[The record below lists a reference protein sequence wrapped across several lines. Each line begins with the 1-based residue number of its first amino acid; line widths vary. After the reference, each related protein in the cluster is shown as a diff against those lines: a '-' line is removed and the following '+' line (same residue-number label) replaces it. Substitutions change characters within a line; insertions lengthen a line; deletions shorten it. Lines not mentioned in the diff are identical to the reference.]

1 MTIQNESEPDSIRLD
16 SVLCKRSDG
25 SKGHR
30 RSELSELMDFTSDGC
45 VRNED
50 RWREDRDTAFTKL
63 LYPPQ
68 FGSYR
73 LYTTTVNDEIPYGM
87 VLGSSSGTGRLF
99 LRASVRWHSIPQKNY
114 HILSE
119 ILGLGCSRSRDWWH
133 TSAVVVAPIGSALTD
148 FPRVA
153 IPVVCS
159 ARRVFSNSASM
170 DGFVPSS
177 HKDEDGDCVV
187 NTNRKHG
194 L

>member
-16 SVLCKRSDG
+16 SVLCKWSDG

-87 VLGSSSGTGRLF
+87 VFGSSSGTGPGTGTGRKT
-99 LRASVRWHSIPQKNY
+99 P
-114 HILSE
+114 
-119 ILGLGCSRSRDWWH
+119 RSDAE
-133 TSAVVVAPIGSALTD
+133 T
-148 FPRVA
+148 
-153 IPVVCS
+153 
-159 ARRVFSNSASM
+159 
-170 DGFVPSS
+170 
-177 HKDEDGDCVV
+177 
-187 NTNRKHG
+187 
-194 L
+194 